1 MKDIHRIIETLLFA
15 SPEPLTEKS
24 AMDCIDSDTFSFV
37 EIVNQLNKEYQSQ
50 NKGIYIDKIAGGYQI
65 LTRPEVHYC
74 ISRLYQG
81 KKKWMLSSQSL
92 EALSIIAYK
101 QPVSKIE
108 MEYIRGVSCDSVIK
122 SLLEK
127 ELITI
132 KGRESGI
139 GRALLYGTT
148 QVFLEA
154 LGIHSLSDLPSM
166 KEIEVIIN
174 EKPSPVELVDADEQ
188 IPCKNGY
195 SFQEKM

>member
-1 MKDIHRIIETLLFA
+1 MTNILRIIETLLFA
-15 SPEPLTEKS
+15 SPEPLSEKS
-24 AMDCIDSDTFSFV
+24 AMECIDDNTFSIV
-37 EIVNQLNKEYQSQ
+37 EIINKLNKEYKSQ

-65 LTRPEVHYC
+65 LTKPEYHSY
-74 ISRLYQG
+74 ISRLYEG

-108 MEYIRGVSCDSVIK
+108 MEHIRGVSCDSVIK

-132 KGRESGI
+132 KGRDSGV

-166 KEIEVIIN
+166 KEIEAIIN
-174 EKPSPVELVDADEQ
+174 EEPSPTELVDAVE
-188 IPCKNGY
+188 
-195 SFQEKM
+195 